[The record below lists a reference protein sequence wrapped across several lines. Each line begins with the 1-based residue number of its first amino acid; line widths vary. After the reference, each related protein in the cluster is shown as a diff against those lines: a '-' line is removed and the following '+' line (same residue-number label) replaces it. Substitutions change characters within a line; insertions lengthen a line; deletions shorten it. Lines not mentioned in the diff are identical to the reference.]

1 MSDSTRTATEQML
14 ISDAM
19 DRAISNLDLRAL
31 AGRQIYLE
39 TAFLRSTVDC
49 EYLISSFR
57 QHALASGCILKAKPE
72 QAEFIVE
79 LRAGAVGTDRHDVLF
94 GIPATTVPT
103 GGVGGGT
110 MTMVPEIP
118 FVKKTDQR
126 AVAKVAVFAYSRVTG
141 RPVWQSGLA
150 PTESTSKSLW
160 VLGAGPFRRGSIYD
174 GTHFAGDKV
183 RIPLVEP
190 GPDHG
195 ESGALSVAT
204 EAFFT
209 QPPETPQLAQ
219 REIMPVG
226 QFSNVTSAGTSPKP
240 SGPTAGTDWLLPPLA
255 GAAST
260 GSGDASLLPPRAQG
274 AAGAGGAPAAGA
286 SGVPNATA
294 TAEDV
299 TGTGLPLG
307 ALTPSAA
314 TSATTSTSG
323 TTSVFNQWLERRW

>member
-1 MSDSTRTATEQML
+1 
-14 ISDAM
+14 
-19 DRAISNLDLRAL
+19 
-31 AGRQIYLE
+31 
-39 TAFLRSTVDC
+39 
-49 EYLISSFR
+49 
-57 QHALASGCILKAKPE
+57 
-72 QAEFIVE
+72 
-79 LRAGAVGTDRHDVLF
+79 
-94 GIPATTVPT
+94 
-103 GGVGGGT
+103 

-126 AVAKVAVFAYSRVTG
+126 AVAKVAVFAYNRVTG

-219 REIMPVG
+219 REIIPVG
-226 QFSNVTSAGTSPKP
+226 QFSNVTSAGASPKP
-240 SGPTAGTDWLLPPLA
+240 SGPTAGTDWLLPPVA
-255 GAAST
+255 GAPSA
-260 GSGDASLLPPRAQG
+260 GSGDPSLLPPRAQG
-274 AAGAGGAPAAGA
+274 AAGAGVAPAGAGVAPAGAGGAPTGAG
-286 SGVPNATA
+286 GVPSATA